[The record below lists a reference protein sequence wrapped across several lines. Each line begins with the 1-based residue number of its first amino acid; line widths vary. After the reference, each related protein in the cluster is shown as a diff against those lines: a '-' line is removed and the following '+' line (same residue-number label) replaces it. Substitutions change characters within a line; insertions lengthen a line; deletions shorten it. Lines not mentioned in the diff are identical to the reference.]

1 MIQYKIRLLSI
12 FVIVFQRF
20 YDVLKFRKTILATLQ
35 DLKFKV
41 KKFEQTSKTVY
52 FLIYVFVSFVFFL
65 YVCVTVSYVVLFS

>member
-12 FVIVFQRF
+12 FVIIFQRF
-20 YDVLKFRKTILATLQ
+20 YEVLKFRKTMLATLQ

-52 FLIYVFVSFVFFL
+52 FLINVFEIIFL
-65 YVCVTVSYVVLFS
+65 IDILL

>member
-12 FVIVFQRF
+12 FVIVFQSF

-65 YVCVTVSYVVLFS
+65 YVCVTVCMS

>member
-12 FVIVFQRF
+12 FVIIFQRF
-20 YDVLKFRKTILATLQ
+20 YEVLKFRKTMLATLQ

-52 FLIYVFVSFVFFL
+52 FLFYVFVI
-65 YVCVTVSYVVLFS
+65 YTQN

>member
-20 YDVLKFRKTILATLQ
+20 YDVLKFRKTIIATLQ

-52 FLIYVFVSFVFFL
+52 FLINVFEIIFL
-65 YVCVTVSYVVLFS
+65 IDILL

>member
-12 FVIVFQRF
+12 FVIIFQRF
-20 YDVLKFRKTILATLQ
+20 YEVLKFRKTMLATLQ

-52 FLIYVFVSFVFFL
+52 FLINVFEIL
-65 YVCVTVSYVVLFS
+65 MI

>member
-41 KKFEQTSKTVY
+41 KKFEQTSNTVY

-65 YVCVTVSYVVLFS
+65 YVCVTVCMS

>member
-65 YVCVTVSYVVLFS
+65 YVCVTVCMS

>member
-52 FLIYVFVSFVFFL
+52 FLFYVFVI
-65 YVCVTVSYVVLFS
+65 YTQN

>member
-12 FVIVFQRF
+12 FVIVFQSF

-52 FLIYVFVSFVFFL
+52 FLINVFEIIFL
-65 YVCVTVSYVVLFS
+65 IDILF